1 LILAKPNEMMFP
13 QLFLSN
19 TNYKTNLVT
28 SKVDP
33 ESFRPQSFLF
43 RGSSASRLL
52 YFRIVLA
59 VLQIAIMTSAYAQGE
74 RVHWKPVNLAQIKL
88 DDKTP
93 LAFNVYR
100 PDKKKESHLVLILL
114 GRRYIELDIKAK
126 LAYSVPFT
134 DVHKTASDLES
145 DNFAVSR
152 RVLATSDWSVRDV
165 GPAELIKLTLGD
177 YGRILTV
184 ELPHPPDMRAFY

>member
-1 LILAKPNEMMFP
+1 MRS
-13 QLFLSN
+13 QLSLTTTS
-19 TNYKTNLVT
+19 YKTNSYT
-28 SKVDP
+28 NKVDP
-33 ESFRPQSFLF
+33 ESFSRQGFLF
-43 RGSSASRLL
+43 RGLSASRLL
-52 YFRIVLA
+52 CFCALLV
-59 VLQIAIMTSAYAQGE
+59 VLQIAAATTAHSEGE
-74 RVHWKPVNLAQIKL
+74 RVHWKSVTLGEVKL

-100 PDKKKESHLVLILL
+100 PDKKKDSHLVLILL

-134 DVHKTASDLES
+134 DVHKTGADLES
-145 DNFAVSR
+145 DNFAVPN

>member
-1 LILAKPNEMMFP
+1 MSLSR
-13 QLFLSN
+13 LFLST
-19 TNYKTNLVT
+19 TNYKINLVT

-33 ESFRPQSFLF
+33 GSIRRQSFLF
-43 RGSSASRLL
+43 RGFSASRLL
-52 YFRIVLA
+52 YFCIVLA
-59 VLQIAIMTSAYAQGE
+59 VLQVAIMTSAHAQGE

-100 PDKKKESHLVLILL
+100 PDKKKDSHFVLILL
-114 GRRYIELDIKAK
+114 GRRYIELDIKTK
-126 LAYSVPFT
+126 LAYNVPFA

-145 DNFAVSR
+145 DNFAVSN

-184 ELPHPPDMRAFY
+184 ELPHPPDLRAFY

>member
-1 LILAKPNEMMFP
+1 MM
-13 QLFLSN
+13 LSHSSQSI
-19 TNYKTNLVT
+19 TTHKTNSVAR
-28 SKVDP
+28 KIDP
-33 ESFRPQSFLF
+33 ESFVRRGFLS
-43 RGSSASRLL
+43 RERSASRLL
-52 YFRIVLA
+52 YFCMVLFI
-59 VLQIAIMTSAYAQGE
+59 LQIAATSNASAQGE

-88 DDKTP
+88 DEKTP

-100 PDKKKESHLVLILL
+100 PEKKKDSHFVLILL

-126 LAYSVPFT
+126 LAYNVPFA
-134 DVHKTASDLES
+134 DVRKTASDLES
-145 DNFAVSR
+145 DNFAVSN

-184 ELPHPPDMRAFY
+184 ELPHPPDLRAFY